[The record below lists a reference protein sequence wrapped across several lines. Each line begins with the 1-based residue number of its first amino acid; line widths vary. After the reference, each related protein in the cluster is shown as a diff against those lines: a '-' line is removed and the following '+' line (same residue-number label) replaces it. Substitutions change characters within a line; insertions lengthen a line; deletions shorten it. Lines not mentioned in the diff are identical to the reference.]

1 MFDFSTIDEAIQNFR
16 QGKYG
21 IFISR
26 KARSDWFEFQYR
38 SVEWE
43 KDHFKIIVEIFP
55 DLDKEG
61 NSISWNLSMLIHRDE
76 NGRRYYYK
84 ETFLRSVSFD
94 EVEKNIY
101 PVLSKKYEQYN
112 SSSPAMH
119 DLEFIELKK

>member
-84 ETFLRSVSFD
+84 ETF
-94 EVEKNIY
+94 
-101 PVLSKKYEQYN
+101 
-112 SSSPAMH
+112 
-119 DLEFIELKK
+119 